1 MQENIRQVNAESAVR
16 FLVDTGLNLTEG
28 IAENVAEVAATTA
41 SLFFGYVDAA
51 TTISQSCGGGG
62 CNNELPRRKDKEDDL
77 AFARRCHQAAKTM
90 IQGSHKRGL
99 HL

>member
-1 MQENIRQVNAESAVR
+1 MH
-16 FLVDTGLNLTEG
+16 FLVDTGLNLAEG
-28 IAENVAEVAATTA
+28 IVENVAEVAATTA

-77 AFARRCHQAAKTM
+77 AFARRCHQAAKVM
-90 IQGSHKRGL
+90 ILGSHKRGL

>member
-1 MQENIRQVNAESAVR
+1 MGESGVTMEGLR
-16 FLVDTGLNLTEG
+16 NGQKDGWNLVYL
-28 IAENVAEVAATTA
+28 
-41 SLFFGYVDAA
+41 
-51 TTISQSCGGGG
+51 CGGG

-90 IQGSHKRGL
+90 IQGRHKRGL